1 VVLVLLVLVLLVLVL
16 LVLVL
21 LVLVLLV
28 PVVDIEEGMEEEEEE
43 EEEEGMEEECT
54 EDTDR
59 IEEEQPTVVLVE
71 VPTAVGGATVIL
83 LSGGDILTIPGIT
96 IHCAV
101 IKI

>member
-1 VVLVLLVLVLLVLVL
+1 VVLVLLVLVLLVLLVL
-16 LVLVL
+16 LVPV
-21 LVLVLLV
+21 VLVLLV
-28 PVVDIEEGMEEEEEE
+28 PVVGIEEGME